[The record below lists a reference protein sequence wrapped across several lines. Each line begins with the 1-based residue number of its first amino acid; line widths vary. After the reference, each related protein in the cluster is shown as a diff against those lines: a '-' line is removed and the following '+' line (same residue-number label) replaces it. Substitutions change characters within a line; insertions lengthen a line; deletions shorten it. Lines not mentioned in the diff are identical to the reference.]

1 MACAGEEIAGD
12 IEIQHGER
20 ITPPGQMDV
29 TEPMAAAIE
38 MTCRDAFVCG
48 YVGQLA
54 LGKYSGIEWIH
65 RLERY
70 EVNGKFVIKDSCESA
85 TCSTLVGHG
94 NDRGGDWVRHAMG
107 YGTESPVMTGEQA
120 VAAPV
125 PVVRAIHP
133 VRSMA
138 FSALRF
144 ASVLIGAGLLLRTAS
159 AEYVVSAPHGA
170 APQPA
175 NRGFATRQPARL
187 ILPKPGFGQPSISPE
202 RVIEG
207 GLAAPAGAAPAGRE
221 RRRQRH
227 EHAHKVALA
236 GLPAPVAEAS
246 AGQAPTAS
254 TPVAEVKLGK
264 AAGAVAAVKPADLP
278 AADAPPVAVTT
289 MAPPAPPRPQ
299 LAAAGLLAPVRIV
312 SGKPSPVP
320 TPAPSVPVATPPAA
334 QPVQI
339 SLAPPVMRS
348 GPRTTVLTT
357 DVRTAMRRPASVW
370 DYAEALPAELGARS
384 AAVAR
389 PAGTPPVQNVATPSA
404 IAAPER
410 KVAQAPAVRA
420 AVAVADRAKPMRSP
434 EAPAGAARKTAAVP
448 GVSPVAAA
456 PEVSPSAASKAPRVL
471 ALLDRPSLSAK
482 SARNQPGYSDKAAEL
497 LASYSRRVPT
507 KLQGRATSSRQSA
520 DKRRYRVRSAGAANA
535 QQGSDDRIT
544 AQSAVAVP
552 LGVSTD
558 PRSCPGE
565 AVLAD
570 ASESEI
576 SLRDRIPYPAF

>member
-1 MACAGEEIAGD
+1 
-12 IEIQHGER
+12 
-20 ITPPGQMDV
+20 
-29 TEPMAAAIE
+29 
-38 MTCRDAFVCG
+38 
-48 YVGQLA
+48 
-54 LGKYSGIEWIH
+54 
-65 RLERY
+65 
-70 EVNGKFVIKDSCESA
+70 
-85 TCSTLVGHG
+85 
-94 NDRGGDWVRHAMG
+94 MG
-107 YGTESPVMTGEQA
+107 FGTESPVMTGEQA

-187 ILPKPGFGQPSISPE
+187 ILPKPGFGHPGISPE

-227 EHAHKVALA
+227 EPAHKVALA
-236 GLPAPVAEAS
+236 SLSAPVAEAS

-254 TPVAEVKLGK
+254 EPVAEVKLGK
-264 AAGAVAAVKPADLP
+264 AAGAVAAVKPADRP
-278 AADAPPVAVTT
+278 AADAPRVAVTT

-339 SLAPPVMRS
+339 SLAPPVMRP

-357 DVRTAMRRPASVW
+357 DVRTAMRRPASAW

-389 PAGTPPVQNVATPSA
+389 PAGTPPGTLPVQMATPSA

-410 KVAQAPAVRA
+410 KAAQAPAARE

-456 PEVSPSAASKAPRVL
+456 PEVSPGAASKAPRVL

-482 SARNQPGYSDKAAEL
+482 SARNQLGYSDKAAEL
-497 LASYSRRVPT
+497 LASHSRRVPT
-507 KLQGRATSSRQSA
+507 KLQGRAPASRQSA
-520 DKRRYRVRSAGAANA
+520 DKRRYRVRSAGAGNV

-558 PRSCPGE
+558 PRNRPGE

-570 ASESEI
+570 ASASEI